1 MLGLRE
7 RLAAMHPCNCGD
19 DGQSEAMVILAL
31 LTGRIDAIEALE
43 QPGKVLPGDR
53 CANVLHGNG
62 NEIRR

>member
-7 RLAAMHPCNCGD
+7 RLAAMHPCDCSD
-19 DGQSEAMVILAL
+19 DGQSEAVVILAL

-43 QPGKVLPGDR
+43 QPGKMLPVDR
-53 CANVLHGNG
+53 RANVLHRNG